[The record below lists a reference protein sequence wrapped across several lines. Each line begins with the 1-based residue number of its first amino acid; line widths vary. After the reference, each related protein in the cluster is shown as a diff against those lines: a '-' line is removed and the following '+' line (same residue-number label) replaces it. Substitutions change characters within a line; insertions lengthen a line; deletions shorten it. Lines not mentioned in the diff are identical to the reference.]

1 MVMVIDWVIMV
12 FMTLSTKIVSVF
24 KGWTTRLRTTS
35 SKCHLV
41 LERHLE

>member
-1 MVMVIDWVIMV
+1 MVMMIDWAIMV
-12 FMTLSTKIVSVF
+12 FMPFVDGNRFGLQKMDDKV
-24 KGWTTRLRTTS
+24 KGTS